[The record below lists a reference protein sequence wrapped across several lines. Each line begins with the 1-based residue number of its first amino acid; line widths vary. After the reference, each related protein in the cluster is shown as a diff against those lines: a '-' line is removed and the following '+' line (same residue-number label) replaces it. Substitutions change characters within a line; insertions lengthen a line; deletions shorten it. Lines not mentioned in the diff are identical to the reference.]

1 MQGFLQADQYIAFI
15 LEIQKIVRKWRI
27 SIMNIQFSSIVF
39 KEGNTY
45 VAYCPELDVSS
56 CGDTPLEAKNMLK
69 EAIRLFI
76 EETERMGTMQSI
88 LEESGF
94 SLDENMVFV
103 PPKIVSTEP
112 PVFHE
117 KNILNY

>member
-1 MQGFLQADQYIAFI
+1 MRLDFLYIGYKLLKSI
-15 LEIQKIVRKWRI
+15 EWRI

-39 KEGNTY
+39 EEGNIY
-45 VAYCPELDVSS
+45 VGYCPELDVSS

-103 PPKIVSTEP
+103 PPKIVSTE
-112 PVFHE
+112 VVTLE
-117 KNILNY
+117 IENSELVDA